1 MTEQKI
7 LTVDDDKVIRLIVST
22 AFRRF
27 ACKILEAADGVQGLA
42 VADRERPDLIL
53 LDNEMPVMD
62 GTEMLTRLKANPET
76 RNIPVL
82 MLTVDSRRNT
92 VMRILRLGVRDY
104 LLKPFTSERMLERVS
119 RIIELKARAARA
131 IRSKRSDDPL
141 QILVVDDKPAITEL
155 IVKGFA
161 GTPWQAQVVSEPGEA
176 LEACNRTMPDVILIS
191 LSLPGGAGFALFL
204 TLRAT
209 AETKAV
215 PILALSVKTAG
226 EEQARAQQLGFSGL
240 VTKPIDAGELQAK
253 ITRALSLDTSYRFF
267 QRRDNLLVISLPGN
281 FSQGVANDISAH
293 LRQKVTEAVDAG
305 LKRVVM
311 DMSALKAAD
320 VVLIKLGLAVI
331 QLCNELEMRCGLIGS
346 EAVCR
351 ECKNYEETKDWQF
364 MNSFQEAL
372 AASHAK
378 TPAMA

>member
-215 PILALSVKTAG
+215 PILALSVKTAV
-226 EEQARAQQLGFSGL
+226 EEQAQAQQLGFTGI
-240 VTKPIDAGELQAK
+240 VTKPIDLAVLRQK
-253 ITRALSLDTSYRFF
+253 VICALGLDTSHLFF
-267 QRRDNLLVISLPGN
+267 QRRNNSLRISLPAVFN
-281 FSQGVANDISAH
+281 QSVASAITEH
-293 LRQKVTEAVDAG
+293 LRERVCKAVTAGVNRLVIDLSQLQGLEVAV
-305 LKRVVM
+305 L
-311 DMSALKAAD
+311 
-320 VVLIKLGLAVI
+320 KLGMEVL
-331 QLCNELEMRCGLIGS
+331 QLCSEFGLHYTLIGS
-346 EAVCR
+346 KAVSG
-351 ECKNYEETKDWQF
+351 ECAKYQETKDWKF
-364 MNSFQEAL
+364 AKSFDEAIQGL
-372 AASHAK
+372 VWIS
-378 TPAMA
+378 TENN